1 MYVRLLAL
9 GALGWKVSCFIK
21 YLRYILLAPKKEQ
34 VKAGAVGANADNGV
48 VASSVN
54 SVMVDSTGDTQTIST
69 PKTSSSFWIFC
80 DISNHIALV
89 LYTMLAT
96 WILILHNAH
105 VHRAE

>member
-34 VKAGAVGANADNGV
+34 VKAGAVGAIADNGV

-54 SVMVDSTGDTQTIST
+54 SVMVDSTRDTQTIST
-69 PKTSSSFWIFC
+69 PKTSSSF
-80 DISNHIALV
+80 
-89 LYTMLAT
+89 
-96 WILILHNAH
+96 
-105 VHRAE
+105 